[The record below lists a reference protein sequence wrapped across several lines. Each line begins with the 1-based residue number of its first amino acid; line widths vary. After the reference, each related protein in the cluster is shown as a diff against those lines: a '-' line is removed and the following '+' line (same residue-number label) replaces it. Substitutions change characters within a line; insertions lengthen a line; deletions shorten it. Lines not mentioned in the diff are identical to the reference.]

1 MVYPVPSA
9 SEGPHGPPTL
19 TLQEINE
26 LLERKVSERTRDLEA
41 ALGLLQ
47 ESERS
52 FGLLVRS
59 ITDYAM
65 YMLDSH
71 GNIVSW
77 NAGAERIKG
86 YDANEIIGAHFSC
99 FYTDE
104 DRKANLPL
112 AALQTAARDRRLE
125 TEGWRVRKDGSGFWA
140 QVLIEAIFEGGE
152 LVGFVEITRDITEKR
167 AAEARLRQAQKMEAV
182 GHFTGGVAHDF
193 NNLLMAISGSLEL
206 LRKRLPDDERMLA
219 LLDNA
224 MQGATRGAALTQR
237 MLAFSR
243 RQELKCEAVDLVAVL
258 EDMRE
263 QLVHIGG
270 NAIKLDTRLP
280 LYVPLVRTDASQ
292 LATALIN
299 LVQNSRD
306 AMPDGGRITIS
317 VNATH
322 VDAGH
327 PTALSPGHFICLS
340 VCDTGYGMDECTLA
354 RLGEP
359 FFTLKG
365 VDKGTG
371 LGLFMVD
378 GLATQSGGKLVARSR
393 LGEGTTIEIWLPAAG
408 ELAVAGGA
416 PAILARPAAR
426 SLGKLVVLAVDD
438 DNLVLMNIVAM
449 LEDLGH
455 TVLHAESGH
464 DALAILDADP
474 NIDLVVS
481 DQGMPGMTG
490 SQLAHEIKLRRPLL
504 PVIIATGYTELPGD
518 VDPALYRLVKPFTQ
532 HDLAEALAASYPV
545 P

>member
-1 MVYPVPSA
+1 MVHPVL
-9 SEGPHGPPTL
+9 L
-19 TLQEINE
+19 TLECEEPNLQEVND

-65 YMLDSH
+65 CMLDSSGH
-71 GNIVSW
+71 VVSW
-77 NAGAERIKG
+77 NAGAQRIKG
-86 YDANEIIGAHFSC
+86 YDADEIIGAHFSC
-99 FYTDE
+99 FYTGE

-112 AALQTAARDRRLE
+112 AALQAAARERRLE

-140 QVLIEAIFEGGE
+140 HVLIEAIFDGGQ
-152 LVGFVEITRDITEKR
+152 LVGFVKITRDITEKR

-206 LRKRLPDDERMLA
+206 LRKRLPEDERMLA
-219 LLDNA
+219 LIDNA
-224 MQGATRGAALTQR
+224 MQGASRGAALTQR

-243 RQELKCEAVDLVAVL
+243 RQELKCEAVDLAAVL
-258 EDMRE
+258 EGMRE
-263 QLVHIGG
+263 QLSRIAGS
-270 NAIKLDTRLP
+270 AIKLDIRLP
-280 LYVPLVRTDASQ
+280 LYIPLVRTDASQ

-306 AMPDGGRITIS
+306 AMPNGGRLSLS
-317 VNATH
+317 VNAVH
-322 VDAGH
+322 IDAAH
-327 PTALSPGHFICLS
+327 PTALSPGHYVCLS
-340 VCDTGYGMDECTLA
+340 IRDTGHGMDEATLA

-365 VDKGTG
+365 VGKGTG
-371 LGLFMVD
+371 LGMFMVD

-393 LGEGTTIEIWLPAAG
+393 VGEGTTIDMWLPVAG
-408 ELAVAGGA
+408 ELAVARGT
-416 PAILARPAAR
+416 PATTERPPVC
-426 SLGKLVVLAVDD
+426 SPGKLVVLAVDD

-455 TVLHAESGH
+455 TVLDAESPY
-464 DALAILDADP
+464 DALTIIDDNL

-518 VDPALYRLVKPFTQ
+518 VDPTLYRLVKPFTQ
-532 HDLAEALAASYPV
+532 HDLAEALTASYPS
-545 P
+545 

>member
-1 MVYPVPSA
+1 MVYPVKH
-9 SEGPHGPPTL
+9 EL
-19 TLQEINE
+19 NLQEINE
-26 LLERKVSERTRDLEA
+26 LLERKVGERTRDLEA

-65 YMLDSH
+65 CMLDPN
-71 GNIVSW
+71 GNVVSW
-77 NAGAERIKG
+77 NAGAERITG

-99 FYTDE
+99 FYTEE

-112 AALQTAARDRRLE
+112 AALQAAARDRRLE

-140 QVLIEAIFEGGE
+140 LVLIEAIIDSGE
-152 LVGFVEITRDITEKR
+152 LVGFVKITRDITEKR
-167 AAEARLRQAQKMEAV
+167 AAQARLRQAQKMEAV

-224 MQGATRGAALTQR
+224 MQGASRGAALTQR

-243 RQELKCEAVDLVAVL
+243 RQELKCEAVDLAAVL
-258 EDMRE
+258 EGMRE
-263 QLVHIGG
+263 QLSRIAGSAV
-270 NAIKLDTRLP
+270 KLDIRLP
-280 LYVPLVRTDASQ
+280 LYIPLVRTDASQ
-292 LATALIN
+292 LAAALIN

-306 AMPDGGRITIS
+306 AMPNGGRLSLS
-317 VNATH
+317 VNAVH
-322 VDAGH
+322 IDAGH
-327 PTALSPGHFICLS
+327 PTALSPGHYVCLS
-340 VCDTGYGMDECTLA
+340 ILDTGHGMDEATLA

-365 VDKGTG
+365 VGKGTG

-393 LGEGTTIEIWLPAAG
+393 LGEGTTIDMWLPIAG
-408 ELAVAGGA
+408 ELAVARGA
-416 PAILARPAAR
+416 PATAARPPLPA
-426 SLGKLVVLAVDD
+426 SGKLVVLAVDD
-438 DNLVLMNIVAM
+438 DELVLMNIVAM

-455 TVLHAESGH
+455 TVINAESA
-464 DALAILDADP
+464 DQALTIIDDNLK
-474 NIDLVVS
+474 IDLVVS

-518 VDPALYRLVKPFTQ
+518 VDPTLYRLVKPFTQ
-532 HDLAEALAASYPV
+532 HDLAEALTASYPS
-545 P
+545 

>member
-1 MVYPVPSA
+1 MVHPVLLALECEELS
-9 SEGPHGPPTL
+9 
-19 TLQEINE
+19 LQEINE
-26 LLERKVSERTRDLEA
+26 LLERKVSERTRDLEV

-65 YMLDSH
+65 CMLDAN
-71 GNIVSW
+71 GNVVSW
-77 NAGAERIKG
+77 NAGAQRITG
-86 YDANEIIGAHFSC
+86 YDANDIIGANFSC

-104 DRKANLPL
+104 DRKANLPR
-112 AALQTAARDRRLE
+112 AALQAAARERRLE
-125 TEGWRVRKDGSGFWA
+125 TEDWRVRKDGSGFWA
-140 QVLIEAIFEGGE
+140 HVLIEAIFDGGQ
-152 LVGFVEITRDITEKR
+152 LVGFVKITRDITEKR

-224 MQGATRGAALTQR
+224 MQGASRGAALTQR

-243 RQELKCEAVDLVAVL
+243 RQELKCEAVDLAAVL
-258 EDMRE
+258 EGMRE
-263 QLVHIGG
+263 QLSRIAGSAV
-270 NAIKLDTRLP
+270 KLDIRLP

-292 LATALIN
+292 LAAALIN
-299 LVQNSRD
+299 LVQNSHD
-306 AMPDGGRITIS
+306 AMPNGGRISLS
-317 VNATH
+317 VNAVH
-322 VDAGH
+322 IDAGH
-327 PTALSPGHFICLS
+327 PTALSPGHYVCLS
-340 VCDTGYGMDECTLA
+340 ILDTGHGMDEATLA

-365 VDKGTG
+365 VGKGTG

-393 LGEGTTIEIWLPAAG
+393 VGEGTTIDMWLPVAG
-408 ELAVAGGA
+408 ELAVVRGT
-416 PAILARPAAR
+416 PATTERPPVP

-455 TVLHAESGH
+455 TVIDAQSPY
-464 DALAILDADP
+464 DALTIIDDNL

-490 SQLAHEIKLRRPLL
+490 SQLAHAIKLRRPLL
-504 PVIIATGYTELPGD
+504 PVIIATGYTELHGD
-518 VDPALYRLVKPFTQ
+518 VDPTLYRLVKPFTQ
-532 HDLAEALAASYPV
+532 HDLAEALIASYPS
-545 P
+545 

>member
-1 MVYPVPSA
+1 MVYPVKH
-9 SEGPHGPPTL
+9 EL
-19 TLQEINE
+19 NLQEINE
-26 LLERKVSERTRDLEA
+26 LLERKVGERTRDLEA

-65 YMLDSH
+65 CMLDPN
-71 GNIVSW
+71 GNVVSW
-77 NAGAERIKG
+77 NAGAERITG

-112 AALQTAARDRRLE
+112 AALQAAARDRRLE

-140 QVLIEAIFEGGE
+140 LVLIEAIIDSGE
-152 LVGFVEITRDITEKR
+152 LVGFVKITRDITEKR
-167 AAEARLRQAQKMEAV
+167 AAQARLRQAQKMEAV

-224 MQGATRGAALTQR
+224 MQGASRGAALTQR

-243 RQELKCEAVDLVAVL
+243 RQELKCEAVDLAAVL
-258 EDMRE
+258 EGMRE
-263 QLVHIGG
+263 QLSRIAGSAV
-270 NAIKLDTRLP
+270 KLDIRLP
-280 LYVPLVRTDASQ
+280 LYIPLVRTDASQ
-292 LATALIN
+292 LAAALIN

-306 AMPDGGRITIS
+306 AMPNGGRLSLS
-317 VNATH
+317 VNAVH
-322 VDAGH
+322 IDAGH
-327 PTALSPGHFICLS
+327 PTALSPGHYVCLS
-340 VCDTGYGMDECTLA
+340 ILDTGHGMDEATLA

-365 VDKGTG
+365 VGKGTG

-393 LGEGTTIEIWLPAAG
+393 LGEGTTIDMWLPIAG
-408 ELAVAGGA
+408 ELAVARGA
-416 PAILARPAAR
+416 PATAARPPLPA
-426 SLGKLVVLAVDD
+426 SGKLVVLAVDD
-438 DNLVLMNIVAM
+438 DELVLMNIVAM

-455 TVLHAESGH
+455 TVINAESA
-464 DALAILDADP
+464 DQALTIIDDNLK
-474 NIDLVVS
+474 IDLVVS

-532 HDLAEALAASYPV
+532 HDLAEALTASYPS
-545 P
+545 